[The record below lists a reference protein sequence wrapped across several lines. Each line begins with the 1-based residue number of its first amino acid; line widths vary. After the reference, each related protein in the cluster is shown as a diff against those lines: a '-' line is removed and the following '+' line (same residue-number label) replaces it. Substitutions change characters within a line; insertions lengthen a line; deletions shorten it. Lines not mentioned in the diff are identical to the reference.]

1 MVTKWKNIS
10 EKWCGKRRNR
20 ILLWG
25 AVLGLLVLFFGSLGF
40 VTSGG
45 MGLRSFS
52 YLMDDH
58 YLNSK
63 RHAEEV
69 RDAFQEV
76 RDKCL
81 DDTRRNISNED
92 WAFQGIY
99 EFRRTGASRFNQNN
113 IPKEAYETFIRELW
127 KEVSAEIGSME
138 REAPAAVKDGIQ
150 KGEALWYFR
159 NNTPCFYRWDGESY
173 SAYGEDVLLSEEMLG
188 KMSPMG
194 SDEQITIGFTKQMIQ
209 QAEQQYSRIR
219 TRTYVGCG
227 GMLLGVLV
235 ALLVA
240 LFILLPDVY
249 WNRRGRRYYD
259 VIALAA
265 LYALCTMPDR
275 VQDLI
280 LPDYCWTT
288 DGTQILIELFPT
300 VCSVAVVS
308 GMMLFSVI
316 HLICF
321 GVGFWK
327 VGHRRVGK
335 ERVFAI
341 FNRDHSFIYRIIM
354 GGVRKITGEVYAM
367 EGVLECNRKRLRFT
381 LLLSGICIF
390 FGWFTTVIYGCSWM
404 MWWQN
409 ALLFFCIEGVLLG
422 GIWYV
427 YHVGTKKIGTEYVRL
442 IERIDQISAGN
453 FGTQQERSEFSLF
466 EEEFQKLS
474 MLGCQ
479 MQINIQKQVQ
489 AEKMK
494 LDLITNVSHDLKTP
508 LTSLIS
514 YVDLLSKEDLPPVA
528 SDYVRVLERKSGQLR
543 KMVVDVFDLAK
554 ASSGNLEVKQERV
567 ELDRLLV
574 QTLADMEREIENAPV
589 KVVTQLSESVAVLK
603 SDGNKLYRVFQN
615 ILQNALKYSMQG
627 TRIFVTLT
635 VERRQAVLLVKNVA
649 GYEMDVTAE
658 DVMRRFFRGDKA
670 RSTEGSGLG
679 LAIAK
684 EFCECCGGI
693 LSVDICGDVFSVE
706 IRFDC
711 EDVIEM

>member
-1 MVTKWKNIS
+1 
-10 EKWCGKRRNR
+10 
-20 ILLWG
+20 
-25 AVLGLLVLFFGSLGF
+25 
-40 VTSGG
+40 
-45 MGLRSFS
+45 MG
-52 YLMDDH
+52 
-58 YLNSK
+58 
-63 RHAEEV
+63 
-69 RDAFQEV
+69 
-76 RDKCL
+76 
-81 DDTRRNISNED
+81 
-92 WAFQGIY
+92 
-99 EFRRTGASRFNQNN
+99 
-113 IPKEAYETFIRELW
+113 EAY
-127 KEVSAEIGSME
+127 A
-138 REAPAAVKDGIQ
+138 
-150 KGEALWYFR
+150 
-159 NNTPCFYRWDGESY
+159 
-173 SAYGEDVLLSEEMLG
+173 
-188 KMSPMG
+188 MG
-194 SDEQITIGFTKQMIQ
+194 
-209 QAEQQYSRIR
+209 
-219 TRTYVGCG
+219 
-227 GMLLGVLV
+227 
-235 ALLVA
+235 
-240 LFILLPDVY
+240 
-249 WNRRGRRYYD
+249 
-259 VIALAA
+259 
-265 LYALCTMPDR
+265 
-275 VQDLI
+275 
-280 LPDYCWTT
+280 
-288 DGTQILIELFPT
+288 
-300 VCSVAVVS
+300 
-308 GMMLFSVI
+308 
-316 HLICF
+316 
-321 GVGFWK
+321 
-327 VGHRRVGK
+327 
-335 ERVFAI
+335 
-341 FNRDHSFIYRIIM
+341 
-354 GGVRKITGEVYAM
+354 
-367 EGVLECNRKRLRFT
+367 GVLECNRKRLRFT
-381 LLLSGICIF
+381 LLLSEICIF

-427 YHVGTKKIGTEYVRL
+427 YHVGTKKISTEYVRL

-453 FGTQQERSEFSLF
+453 FGTQQELSEFSLF

-474 MLGCQ
+474 RLGCQ

-567 ELDRLLV
+567 ELNRLLV

-589 KVVTQLSESVAVLK
+589 KVVTQFSESVAVLK

-627 TRIFVTLT
+627 TRIFVTLK
-635 VERRQAVLLVKNVA
+635 VERHQAVLLVQNVA

-684 EFCECCGGI
+684 EFCERCGGI